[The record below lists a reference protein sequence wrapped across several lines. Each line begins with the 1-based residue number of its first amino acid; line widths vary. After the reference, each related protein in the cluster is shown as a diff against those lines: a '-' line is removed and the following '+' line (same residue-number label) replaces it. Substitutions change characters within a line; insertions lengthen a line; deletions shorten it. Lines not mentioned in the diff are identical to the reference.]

1 MPGLQLQQYQ
11 EKPST
16 PENMV
21 GLIKYSSVII
31 KYIQNSNLVYA
42 HYQYNNLFLSIVAT
56 YLHLFTHNNNNIIA
70 TDFYS
75 AICNYYETCGML
87 AYNYKII
94 SKEI

>member
-1 MPGLQLQQYQ
+1 MNIFIKKKKVENSPLLYTKRLMPGLRLQQYQ

-42 HYQYNNLFLSIVAT
+42 HYQYNNLF
-56 YLHLFTHNNNNIIA
+56 
-70 TDFYS
+70 FYP
-75 AICNYYETCGML
+75 
-87 AYNYKII
+87 
-94 SKEI
+94 